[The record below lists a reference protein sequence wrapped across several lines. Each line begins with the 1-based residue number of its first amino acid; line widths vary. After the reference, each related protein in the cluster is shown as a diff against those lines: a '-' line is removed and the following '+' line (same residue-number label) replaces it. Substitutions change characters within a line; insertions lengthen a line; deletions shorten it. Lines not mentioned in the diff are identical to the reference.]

1 MTADDSARDD
11 ARRDSDG
18 DAAEPDAQ
26 PQPPLDE
33 EAAWRLIVENFG
45 DRANLD
51 SDAPATSPADP
62 TSPAQST
69 SPADPTSPD
78 APATSPADPGSSADP
93 AFSADPAADTAD
105 TDPEPPPTAPQ
116 RPGHDPFDRSY
127 LDWLDESRTE
137 PSPRQDRR
145 RNDPPEPVEVAR
157 AQPADRDGEEHFVPP
172 EPPPVPR
179 ATPSRRLAWC
189 GLFLPP
195 LLMLAAVVL
204 DWTFPSW
211 VALGLVAAFV
221 GGFVFLVA
229 TMPRNGGD
237 GWGDGA
243 VV

>member
-33 EAAWRLIVENFG
+33 EAAWRLIVQNYG
-45 DRANLD
+45 DRPSLD
-51 SDAPATSPADP
+51 TEDAGDAGDAPA
-62 TSPAQST
+62 
-69 SPADPTSPD
+69 
-78 APATSPADPGSSADP
+78 
-93 AFSADPAADTAD
+93 
-105 TDPEPPPTAPQ
+105 DPEPPRGQVAPERPT
-116 RPGHDPFDRSY
+116 GNPFDRSY
-127 LDWLDESRTE
+127 LDSLDESRSE
-137 PSPRQDRR
+137 PAPRQDRR
-145 RNDPPEPVEVAR
+145 RNDLPDPG
-157 AQPADRDGEEHFVPP
+157 DRHAEEHFVPP

-179 ATPSRRLAWC
+179 ATPARRLAWC

-195 LLMLAAVVL
+195 LLMLAAVIL
-204 DWTFPSW
+204 NWTFPSW
-211 VALGLVAAFV
+211 VALGMVAAFV

-229 TMPRNGGD
+229 TMPRDGGD

>member
-11 ARRDSDG
+11 ARRDADDASD
-18 DAAEPDAQ
+18 PDAQ

-33 EAAWRLIVENFG
+33 EAAWQLIV
-45 DRANLD
+45 ANYGERPRLD
-51 SDAPATSPADP
+51 TDKDTGAPATPVD
-62 TSPAQST
+62 TT
-69 SPADPTSPD
+69 T
-78 APATSPADPGSSADP
+78 PGDTTDSGP
-93 AFSADPAADTAD
+93 PPAA
-105 TDPEPPPTAPQ
+105 PR
-116 RPGHDPFDRSY
+116 RPSRDPFDRSY
-127 LDWLDESRTE
+127 LDAMDAGRSG
-137 PSPRQDRR
+137 SAPRQDRR
-145 RNDPPEPVEVAR
+145 RNDPPGPLDVPGA
-157 AQPADRDGEEHFVPP
+157 PPTDRDGEEHFVPP

-211 VALGLVAAFV
+211 VTMGLVAAFI

-229 TMPRNGGD
+229 TMPRDGGD

>member
-33 EAAWRLIVENFG
+33 EAAWRLIVENYGERPSVDG
-45 DRANLD
+45 DD
-51 SDAPATSPADP
+51 GPAA
-62 TSPAQST
+62 
-69 SPADPTSPD
+69 
-78 APATSPADPGSSADP
+78 ATGLTDP
-93 AFSADPAADTAD
+93 AENDEPTPPRPAE
-105 TDPEPPPTAPQ
+105 PERPAP
-116 RPGHDPFDRSY
+116 GLFDRSY
-127 LDWLDESRTE
+127 LDSLDRGRSD
-137 PSPRQDRR
+137 PPHRQDRR
-145 RNDPPEPVEVAR
+145 RDDPS
-157 AQPADRDGEEHFVPP
+157 QPADRDGEEQHFVPP

-179 ATPSRRLAWC
+179 ATPARRLAWC

-204 DWTFPSW
+204 GWTFPSW

-229 TMPRNGGD
+229 TMPRDGGD